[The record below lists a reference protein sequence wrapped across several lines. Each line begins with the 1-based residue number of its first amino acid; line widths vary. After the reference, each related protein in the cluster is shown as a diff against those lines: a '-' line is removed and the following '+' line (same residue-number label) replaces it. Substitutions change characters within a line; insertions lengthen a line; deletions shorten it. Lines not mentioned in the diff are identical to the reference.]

1 MTHLLPFKKLIIK
14 SMFIVST
21 FCLATSLH
29 AKEMQYIDG
38 IVATVDDQIILKS
51 ELEQQTLAKVQELQA
66 KNVNIRD
73 INAIRDQVL
82 DSIILEKVQINRAKR
97 LGLRVDPMQVS
108 AQLEKIAQQNG
119 LNLLD
124 FQQRLN
130 MNQPDAFDNLRD
142 RIQTQMLIQKLRE
155 AEVISKATVTQN
167 EIDQFI
173 QRKTL
178 SNQIN
183 EIKLQHILIAIPN
196 SATPEQRQ
204 SSLNK
209 ITELKQRLQNG
220 ESFSELAAQYSD
232 GPNALKGGEL
242 DWIDEQKA
250 PSFFTQTLATL
261 SLNQVSDI
269 IQSPSGFHLIK
280 LVDQRAS
287 LKQNPDS
294 EYLYQ
299 LNRFIILDEQPDPN
313 TIPQSL
319 IEISQ
324 QLTSLEAFNRLP
336 SQFADIPAEIN
347 RQTSLGWLKL
357 SELPPALRNAVAAM
371 PVNSALTPIPSEQG
385 WTILF
390 LSGKEQAGV
399 QAQTSQQEAV
409 QSIRMRK
416 ANEMF
421 DLWLR
426 RLKDEALIKINL

>member
-1 MTHLLPFKKLIIK
+1 MNRNRLYTMTHLLPYKKLIIK

-29 AKEMQYIDG
+29 AQEMQYIDG

-51 ELEQQTLAKVQELQA
+51 ELEQQTLAKAQELQA
-66 KNVNIRD
+66 KNVNISD

-130 MNQPDAFDNLRD
+130 MNQPEAFDNLRD

-155 AEVISKATVTQN
+155 AEVISKATITQN

-204 SSLNK
+204 TSLNK
-209 ITELKQRLQNG
+209 ITELKQRLQ
-220 ESFSELAAQYSD
+220 
-232 GPNALKGGEL
+232 
-242 DWIDEQKA
+242 
-250 PSFFTQTLATL
+250 
-261 SLNQVSDI
+261 
-269 IQSPSGFHLIK
+269 
-280 LVDQRAS
+280 
-287 LKQNPDS
+287 
-294 EYLYQ
+294 
-299 LNRFIILDEQPDPN
+299 
-313 TIPQSL
+313 
-319 IEISQ
+319 
-324 QLTSLEAFNRLP
+324 
-336 SQFADIPAEIN
+336 
-347 RQTSLGWLKL
+347 
-357 SELPPALRNAVAAM
+357 
-371 PVNSALTPIPSEQG
+371 
-385 WTILF
+385 
-390 LSGKEQAGV
+390 
-399 QAQTSQQEAV
+399 
-409 QSIRMRK
+409 
-416 ANEMF
+416 
-421 DLWLR
+421 
-426 RLKDEALIKINL
+426 